1 MPPKRTIAKLHND
14 LDNVRSELAERDE
27 ELAAERTRSARLEAE
42 LKDMKT
48 TLDTIATTHIAS
60 EKRFAALE
68 KDMKRLSESSRAIT
82 TSAPPPQYL
91 AAARSDVQRTPRP
104 PTPTAA
110 PPSLR
115 PVMEEQNTAR
125 FVVRAEASST
135 SDAVQAALADC
146 MGINTSAILLVQ
158 KIVPKSHM
166 QAAGP
171 STSAAGGLPPA
182 LPPQVT
188 FIITTSAFVADKAVK
203 GDLRKQLRARGVPM
217 YVDDYLTREEQQER
231 TRRLQEKKDLKAGGI
246 TVAWRKATLWKL
258 VSEGDKDVWQLVP
271 APAAAGG
278 AAARR
283 AAAGGAPLT
292 APTAP

>member
-1 MPPKRTIAKLHND
+1 
-14 LDNVRSELAERDE
+14 VS
-27 ELAAERTRSARLEAE
+27 
-42 LKDMKT
+42 
-48 TLDTIATTHIAS
+48 
-60 EKRFAALE
+60 
-68 KDMKRLSESSRAIT
+68 
-82 TSAPPPQYL
+82 
-91 AAARSDVQRTPRP
+91 
-104 PTPTAA
+104 
-110 PPSLR
+110 
-115 PVMEEQNTAR
+115 EQNTAR

-135 SDAVQAALADC
+135 SNAVQAALADC

-158 KIVPKSHM
+158 KIVLKNHM

-182 LPPQVT
+182 LAPQVT

-217 YVDDYLTREEQQER
+217 YVDDYLTRDEQQER

-246 TVAWRKATLWKL
+246 TVAWRRATLWKL
-258 VSEGDKDVWQLVP
+258 VSEGDKDIWQLVP

-278 AAARR
+278 AAARG

-292 APTAP
+292 APAAP